1 MSELHNVYCDE
12 SCHLEN
18 DGQKVM
24 ALGAVWCPISKR
36 REIADRVR
44 DIKQRHGLSPQHE
57 IKWTNVS
64 PAKLDFYLDLVDFFF
79 DDDDLHYRVL
89 VVPDKNVINHEA
101 YGQDHDLWYYKMY
114 FTMLK
119 AVLNP
124 HDRYRIYID
133 IKDTQGAIKIR
144 KLHEVICNSLYDFS
158 KNIVQ
163 QVSLVDSTQVQ
174 QQQLADL
181 LIGATMY
188 INRGELNSDAKAAV
202 VKRIQQRSGYSLTHS
217 TLPRESKCNVFIWQS
232 HGVLNG
238 R

>member
-1 MSELHNVYCDE
+1 MSELYNVYCDE

-44 DIKQRHGLSPQHE
+44 DIKVRNGLSPYHE

-64 PAKLDFYLDLVDFFF
+64 PAKLSFYLDLIDLFF
-79 DDDDLHYRVL
+79 DDDDLHFRVL
-89 VVPDKNVINHEA
+89 VVPDKSVINHA
-101 YGQDHDLWYYKMY
+101 GYQQDHDLWYYKMY

-119 AVLNP
+119 TIFNP

-133 IKDTQGAIKIR
+133 IKDTQGAEKIR
-144 KLHEVICNSLYDFS
+144 NLHDVICNNLYDFS

-163 QVSLVDSTQVQ
+163 RVSLVDSAQVQ

-181 LIGATMY
+181 LIGTIMY
-188 INRGELNSDAKAAV
+188 VNRGELNSSAKAAV
-202 VKRIQQRSGYSLTHS
+202 VKRAQERSGYSLTRT
-217 TLPRESKCNVFIWQS
+217 TLPRESKCNVFVWQS
-232 HGVLNG
+232 NG
-238 R
+238 ARG

>member
-1 MSELHNVYCDE
+1 MSELYNVYCDE

-18 DGQKVM
+18 DHQKVM
-24 ALGAVWCPISKR
+24 ALGAIWCPIGKR

-44 DIKQRHGLSPQHE
+44 DIKQRHGLSHQHE

-89 VVPDKNVINHEA
+89 VVPDKSVINHEA
-101 YGQDHDLWYYKMY
+101 YQQDHEQWYYKMY

-119 AVLNP
+119 TIFNP
-124 HDRYRIYID
+124 HDRYRVYID
-133 IKDTQGAIKIR
+133 IKDTQGARKIE
-144 KLHEVICNSLYDFS
+144 KLHDVICNNLYDFS

-163 QVSLVDSTQVQ
+163 QVSLVDSAQVQ

-181 LIGATMY
+181 LIGAAMY
-188 INRGELNSDAKAAV
+188 INRGELKSRAKLAV
-202 VKRIQQRSGYSLTHS
+202 INRIQTRI
-217 TLPRESKCNVFIWQS
+217 SK
-232 HGVLNG
+232 
-238 R
+238 

>member
-1 MSELHNVYCDE
+1 MSELYNVYCDE

-18 DGQKVM
+18 DRQKVM

-44 DIKQRHGLSPQHE
+44 DIKVRHGLSPQHE

-64 PAKLDFYLDLVDFFF
+64 PGKLNFYLDLVDLFF
-79 DDDDLHYRVL
+79 DDDDLHFRVL
-89 VVPDKNVINHEA
+89 IVPDKTVLNHQDFQ
-101 YGQDHDLWYYKMY
+101 QDHDQWYYKMY

-119 AVLNP
+119 TIFNP
-124 HDRYRIYID
+124 HDRYRVYID
-133 IKDTQGAIKIR
+133 IKDTQGAEKIR
-144 KLHEVICNSLYDFS
+144 KLHDVVCNNLYDFS

-163 QVSLVDSTQVQ
+163 QVSLVDSAQVQ

-188 INRGELNSDAKAAV
+188 VNRGELNSTAKESV
-202 VKRIQQRSGYSLTHS
+202 VKRIQERSGYSLTRT
-217 TLPRESKCNVFIWQS
+217 TLPRENKYNVFIWQS
-232 HGVLNG
+232 NG
-238 R
+238 GRG